1 MWPPPR
7 RGGQDAN
14 EPTVPAVVQESVVQ
28 ENVITVAL
36 VSLVVIPEG
45 DLLLS
50 FVSAVAVA
58 FIPTPCATI
67 TAAALYQP
75 ERAAAATAKGYKSS
89 LLAVGRF
96 GEINVSNSFP
106 HHAKE
111 ERNEQLWF
119 SLQQTKGPSDLYI
132 QNNVW
137 QPGES
142 TGWHTHPGHSLII
155 VAEGTVTEY
164 MSDDPEC
171 KPHVYTQGM
180 GLVDPGGNHVHLIK
194 NEGTVPAITIA
205 VQLIPS
211 GTDRRI
217 DAAQPTNCH
226 R

>member
-1 MWPPPR
+1 LFRKVLFKKVLPQQTSSPLPWFFLLSSPKAICCCP
-7 RGGQDAN
+7 
-14 EPTVPAVVQESVVQ
+14 
-28 ENVITVAL
+28 L
-36 VSLVVIPEG
+36 F
-45 DLLLS
+45 LLLPLL
-50 FVSAVAVA
+50 

-67 TAAALYQP
+67 AAAALYQP
-75 ERAAAATAKGYKSS
+75 GRPPATTAEGYKST
-89 LLAVGRF
+89 LFAVGRF
-96 GEINVSNSFP
+96 GEINVSSSSP
-106 HHAKE
+106 HHSKE
-111 ERNEQLWF
+111 ERNEQIWF

-137 QPGES
+137 QPGGS

-155 VAEGTVTEY
+155 VTEGTVTEY

-194 NEGTVPAITIA
+194 NEGTVPAVTIA

-211 GTDRRI
+211 GTERRI

-226 R
+226 L